1 MKIVIALVL
10 SAWALISTN
19 SLARAEEPVEV
30 ECWFL
35 DESQDDWSEFTS
47 RLHGMDTLVSNCE
60 GQGGI
65 AWINLME
72 EE

>member
-30 ECWFL
+30 EC
-35 DESQDDWSEFTS
+35 
-47 RLHGMDTLVSNCE
+47 
-60 GQGGI
+60 
-65 AWINLME
+65 
-72 EE
+72 